1 MTQRSPLVARLL
13 SGPTSPDFKINSLEH
28 PTADALDSEHLR
40 AWHASLDRYAVETAG
55 GSAALHTL
63 DFSIRDLVI
72 SRYFN
77 PRDFPDLL
85 WPSDLYIPGDAD
97 YKNYWFFPCPARQRY
112 GREWISGDDVN
123 QASSAS
129 GHVWAYTSINQD
141 MPHDHSEAG
150 IGFVFAPQ
158 AKLAVYT
165 VKPSLSVLG
174 TYRWSIETSYFDSG
188 GWIFEWGV
196 IYIAAWEINPVDG
209 SLELVKPYG
218 VTTIFNQSWNN
229 QGTVPVTNAV
239 PPWSPGP
246 LSANILLE
254 GGKTYL
260 IGVVAA
266 VDVRSTWIVD
276 PNRWPAD
283 SDWRTWCTL
292 DLTVPKIEIDATTI
306 YQP

>member
-1 MTQRSPLVARLL
+1 
-13 SGPTSPDFKINSLEH
+13 
-28 PTADALDSEHLR
+28 
-40 AWHASLDRYAVETAG
+40 
-55 GSAALHTL
+55 
-63 DFSIRDLVI
+63 
-72 SRYFN
+72 
-77 PRDFPDLL
+77 
-85 WPSDLYIPGDAD
+85 
-97 YKNYWFFPCPARQRY
+97 
-112 GREWISGDDVN
+112 
-123 QASSAS
+123 
-129 GHVWAYTSINQD
+129 
-141 MPHDHSEAG
+141 
-150 IGFVFAPQ
+150 
-158 AKLAVYT
+158 
-165 VKPSLSVLG
+165 
-174 TYRWSIETSYFDSG
+174 
-188 GWIFEWGV
+188 
-196 IYIAAWEINPVDG
+196 VDG